1 MEFVILTGL
10 SGAGKTRA
18 MHAMEDIGFYCVD
31 NLPPALIPVFYDLC
45 DKSEGIQRRVAV
57 VTDTR
62 GGELFKSFFSALE
75 TLKAQNEPYKIL
87 FMDASEP
94 VLVNRFQETRR
105 KHPLSEAMQGSLEQ
119 AVRLEREMLRP
130 VKEISDYVIDTSN
143 IPAAGLKAR
152 ISDLF
157 LQNDNDAITVHC
169 ISFGFKYGLPLESD
183 LVFDVR
189 CLPNPFYVEELR
201 EHTGLE
207 APVRDYVMNCK
218 ETEGFKARFTDM
230 IDYMLPLYIQEGKSR
245 RASPLR
251 GACAV
256 YARSP
261 CRKRHSRHG
270 LAPGYHETIKRE
282 GAVFMSFAADCK
294 QELCMIENKRACCL
308 KAECYGLLLFSKC
321 FSARESQMVCENAAV
336 ARRVAE
342 AAAVSAG
349 VYAEVRSQLRRK
361 NIGAYAITIPGE
373 AARIQMIRSFGHD
386 ENDVNLHIHEENLQ
400 KDCCISAFL
409 RGVFLICGTVT
420 DPQKEYHLEFSTPYL
435 HLAEDLVGV
444 LHRVKAAQLSPS
456 IARRK
461 NSYIVYIKES
471 AAIED
476 FLTLTGAV
484 NSAMN
489 LMQIKMYKETY
500 NNLNRVSNCETA
512 NLDKTYSAATKQIAA
527 IALISDKVGLDEL
540 PADLREAAVLRLEN
554 PEMSLREMGERLSIS
569 RSGVNHR
576 LRRILEFAEQLG
588 SPEESLAEQSVF
600 EVEEKLHAENAKTEE
615 L

>member
-1 MEFVILTGL
+1 
-10 SGAGKTRA
+10 
-18 MHAMEDIGFYCVD
+18 
-31 NLPPALIPVFYDLC
+31 
-45 DKSEGIQRRVAV
+45 
-57 VTDTR
+57 
-62 GGELFKSFFSALE
+62 
-75 TLKAQNEPYKIL
+75 
-87 FMDASEP
+87 
-94 VLVNRFQETRR
+94 
-105 KHPLSEAMQGSLEQ
+105 
-119 AVRLEREMLRP
+119 
-130 VKEISDYVIDTSN
+130 
-143 IPAAGLKAR
+143 
-152 ISDLF
+152 
-157 LQNDNDAITVHC
+157 
-169 ISFGFKYGLPLESD
+169 
-183 LVFDVR
+183 
-189 CLPNPFYVEELR
+189 
-201 EHTGLE
+201 
-207 APVRDYVMNCK
+207 
-218 ETEGFKARFTDM
+218 
-230 IDYMLPLYIQEGKSR
+230 
-245 RASPLR
+245 
-251 GACAV
+251 
-256 YARSP
+256 
-261 CRKRHSRHG
+261 
-270 LAPGYHETIKRE
+270 
-282 GAVFMSFAADCK
+282 MSFAADCK

-435 HLAEDLVGV
+435 HLAEDLVAV

-600 EVEEKLHAENAKTEE
+600 EVEEKLHAENAETEE

>member
-1 MEFVILTGL
+1 M
-10 SGAGKTRA
+10 
-18 MHAMEDIGFYCVD
+18 
-31 NLPPALIPVFYDLC
+31 
-45 DKSEGIQRRVAV
+45 
-57 VTDTR
+57 
-62 GGELFKSFFSALE
+62 
-75 TLKAQNEPYKIL
+75 
-87 FMDASEP
+87 
-94 VLVNRFQETRR
+94 
-105 KHPLSEAMQGSLEQ
+105 
-119 AVRLEREMLRP
+119 
-130 VKEISDYVIDTSN
+130 
-143 IPAAGLKAR
+143 
-152 ISDLF
+152 
-157 LQNDNDAITVHC
+157 
-169 ISFGFKYGLPLESD
+169 
-183 LVFDVR
+183 
-189 CLPNPFYVEELR
+189 
-201 EHTGLE
+201 
-207 APVRDYVMNCK
+207 
-218 ETEGFKARFTDM
+218 
-230 IDYMLPLYIQEGKSR
+230 
-245 RASPLR
+245 
-251 GACAV
+251 
-256 YARSP
+256 
-261 CRKRHSRHG
+261 
-270 LAPGYHETIKRE
+270 
-282 GAVFMSFAADCK
+282 
-294 QELCMIENKRACCL
+294 
-308 KAECYGLLLFSKC
+308 
-321 FSARESQMVCENAAV
+321 
-336 ARRVAE
+336 
-342 AAAVSAG
+342 
-349 VYAEVRSQLRRK
+349 RSQLRRK

-435 HLAEDLVGV
+435 HLAEDLVAV

-615 L
+615 F